1 MANLGVPFARFVND
15 NPAHDLRL
23 RPDAKEITMTLTAT
37 RETGTVRPTS
47 SPTLRFLGGVGI
59 MLLAS
64 TVGAWILALLRPGPP
79 PSGEDAILTGIMG
92 SIAGNVL
99 GLAGLAWFSI
109 RRSDWMPI
117 MGGFT
122 ALPLEYLI
130 LSLDGII

>member
-1 MANLGVPFARFVND
+1 AQGNGWGPNEETGWIVPLPVSTDLAQRSGTPFARFAND

-23 RPDAKEITMTLTAT
+23 RPDAKEFTMTLTAT

-47 SPTLRFLGGVGI
+47 SPTLRFLGGVGV

-64 TVGAWILALLRPGPP
+64 TVGAWILAMLPPGPP

-99 GLAGLAWFSI
+99 G
-109 RRSDWMPI
+109 
-117 MGGFT
+117 
-122 ALPLEYLI
+122 
-130 LSLDGII
+130 

>member
-1 MANLGVPFARFVND
+1 METAS
-15 NPAHDLRL
+15 LR
-23 RPDAKEITMTLTAT
+23 
-37 RETGTVRPTS
+37 S
-47 SPTLRFLGGVGI
+47 SPTMRFLGGVGM
-59 MLLAS
+59 MLLAN
-64 TVGAWILALLRPGPP
+64 TVGAWIIGCILAMLLLGPP
-79 PSGEDAILTGIMG
+79 PWGKEGLGAGIMG
-92 SIAGNVL
+92 YIAGVVL

>member
-1 MANLGVPFARFVND
+1 V
-15 NPAHDLRL
+15 PAHDLRL

-47 SPTLRFLGGVGI
+47 SPTLRFLGGVGM
-59 MLLAS
+59 MLLAV
-64 TVGAWILALLRPGPP
+64 TVGAAIITYILAMLPPGPP
-79 PSGEDAILTGIMG
+79 PSGKDAILTGIVG
-92 SIAGNVL
+92 YIAGNVL

-122 ALPLEYLI
+122 VFALELALI
-130 LSLDGII
+130 LSLLFI